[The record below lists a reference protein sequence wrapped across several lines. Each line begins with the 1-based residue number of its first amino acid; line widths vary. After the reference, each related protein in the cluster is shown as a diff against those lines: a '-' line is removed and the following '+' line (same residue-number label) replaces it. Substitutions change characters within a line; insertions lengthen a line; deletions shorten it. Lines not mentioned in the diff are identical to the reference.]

1 MLEEVGVDFL
11 IVQGQVRFDIVR
23 EFDDF
28 QVDPFFG
35 EERFDFIQDFTV
47 RYGRGADGDRHVFGR
62 RAARSGIT
70 AAAGSQDGDGQ
81 QG

>member
-1 MLEEVGVDFL
+1 MLEEIGIQFF
-11 IVQGQVRFDIVR
+11 IVQGQVRFDVIR

-35 EERFDFIQDFTV
+35 QERFDFVEDFTV
-47 RYGRGADGDRHVFGR
+47 RYGRCADGDCRVLGR